1 MINLLKETKEILAE
15 NGKKLS
21 DIKWV
26 GGYTREG
33 FCEWDVKKFLKVAN
47 NSYDNGYG
55 SPEVSMVL
63 TVVGEDWYLE
73 RREYDGAE
81 WWEFCT
87 FPKRPEKKADFN
99 KYDIFLDYD
108 PDEEPE
114 WED

>member
-26 GGYTREG
+26 GGNTREG

-47 NSYDNGYG
+47 NSYDNDYG
-55 SPEVSMVL
+55 SPEVSMAL
-63 TVVGEDWYLE
+63 IVVGEDWYLK
-73 RREYDGAE
+73 RGEYDGAE
-81 WWEFCT
+81 WWEFCM

-99 KYDIFLDYD
+99 KYDIFLNYD